1 MTEDYFSAS
10 LRHLRDSQSLAD
22 VSDNAGYLAGYVIEC
37 GLKRLLE
44 LSGSNSRQYG
54 HDLKNL
60 HGRAL
65 TLAALL
71 APGAVRYRVDTIS
84 ALESVA
90 AEWSPDLRYWASGA
104 LAEERKQRLLK
115 VADELFE
122 KLLVPLVLDGVEARL
137 R

>member
-44 LSGSNSRQYG
+44 LSGSTSRAYG

-60 HGRAL
+60 QGRAL

-71 APGAVRYRVDTIS
+71 APSAVRYRVDTI
-84 ALESVA
+84 ADLEKASG
-90 AEWSPDLRYWASGA
+90 EWSPDLRYWASDA
-104 LAEERKQRLLK
+104 LAKPSKQLLLK

-122 KLLVPLVLDGVEARL
+122 TLLVPLVLDGVEACL